1 MVRTRRRVG
10 FTLIELLVVIAII
23 AVLIG
28 LLVPAVQKV
37 REAAN
42 RAQCMN
48 NLKQIGIALH
58 HFHDTHKHFPN
69 GEQADSSAVLKANK
83 GNAKYRYWYW
93 SWMARALQYIEGDNL
108 YRAADTYAA
117 QGDNILFTYP
127 SPNHFWN
134 PWGNWSISSG
144 PVNPYNPALGQVV
157 PTYTC
162 PSDGRVLIAEQVP
175 TGVGSSYWPTMGFTS
190 YLGNAGI
197 KGNYVNVIKSPN
209 IAQLGLL
216 YAFSKVRMADI
227 TDGTSNTIMVGERPP
242 SHDLYYGWWAFG
254 AGYDNYGVG
263 DILMGAYSTEYAVS
277 LGSKCQTPFNKEKG
291 DRWVGLRQGNL
302 KEDCDQAHYWS
313 MHPGG
318 GLFLFADGSS
328 TFLTYDLTQATLNA
342 LSTRS
347 GDEVID
353 ASSYE

>member
-1 MVRTRRRVG
+1 MVRSRRNRA

-58 HFHDTHKHFPN
+58 HYHDTHKRFPN
-69 GEQADSSAVLKANK
+69 GVQADTTTTEKAMT
-83 GNAKYRYWYW
+83 GNAQYRYWYW
-93 SWMARALQYIEGDNL
+93 SWLARTLQYIEGDNL

-117 QGDNILFTYP
+117 AGDNVKFTYP

-134 PWGNWSISSG
+134 PWGNWGISSG

-157 PTYTC
+157 PTYSC
-162 PSDGRVLIAEQVP
+162 PSDGRVLVAEQVP
-175 TGVGSSYWPTMGFTS
+175 TGNGSSFWPTMAFTS
-190 YLGNAGI
+190 YLGNDGI
-197 KGNYVNVIKSPN
+197 SGDQKSVMVTKD
-209 IAQLGLL
+209 ISKLGIL

-242 SHDLYYGWWAFG
+242 SADMEYGWWAFG
-254 AGYDNYGVG
+254 AGFDNYGEG
-263 DILMGAYSTEYAVS
+263 DILMGAYAVLYANS
-277 LGSKCQTPFNKEKG
+277 LGCKTPSVNN
-291 DRWVGLRQGNL
+291 WVGLRQGNL
-302 KEDCDQAHYWS
+302 KVACDQAHYWS

-318 GLFLFADGSS
+318 ALFLFADGSA
-328 TFLTYDLTQATLNA
+328 TFLTYDVTQATLNA
-342 LSTRS
+342 LATRS